1 MDMQKFSQTA
11 LVLEEIH
18 NELKN
23 LKQAVD
29 NKKFALG
36 QQRQSYKQNMAEK
49 NLQLENFNKTTAAAL
64 QKVETV
70 MEKIDRVLNEDGSS
84 NNNN

>member
-1 MDMQKFSQTA
+1 MDTQKFSRTA
-11 LVLEEIH
+11 LVLDEIH
-18 NELKN
+18 KELKN
-23 LKQAVD
+23 LKQAAD

-49 NLQLENFNKTTAAAL
+49 NIRLENLNKTTAAAL
-64 QKVETV
+64 QQVEKVMV
-70 MEKIDRVLNEDGSS
+70 KIDMVLKEDGSS